1 MFLQGAI
8 FCIDLPS
15 VQHVLLLIYFC
26 TLTKYVLE
34 DFSHDFINVNVP
46 SVWVK
51 ILSFFLLS

>member
-15 VQHVLLLIYFC
+15 EQHVLLLIYFC

-34 DFSHDFINVNVP
+34 DFSHDFFNVNVP
-46 SVWVK
+46 SV
-51 ILSFFLLS
+51 